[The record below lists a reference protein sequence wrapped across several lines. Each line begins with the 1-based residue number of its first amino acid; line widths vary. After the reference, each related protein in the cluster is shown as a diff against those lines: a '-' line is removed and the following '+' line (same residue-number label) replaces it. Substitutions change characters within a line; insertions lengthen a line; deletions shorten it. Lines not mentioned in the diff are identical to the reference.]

1 MAKLYFHYASMN
13 AGKSARLLTDAYNY
27 QERGMR
33 ILMYK
38 PAIDTREGKQ
48 SISSRIGLEA
58 TCTMITPDMDLYY
71 DIHNNHFYSDS
82 EKLVSCVFVDEAQF
96 LSRKNV
102 MDLCRVV
109 DELDIPVMTY
119 GLRTDFQLNLFEGSY
134 MLLALADEI
143 RELRGVCHCGKKA
156 TTVARI
162 DANGKFVA
170 NGDQIEIGAEDK
182 YVSLCRKH
190 YLQLKNN
197 PDTVEA

>member
-71 DIHNNHFYSDS
+71 DVHNNHFYSDS

-143 RELRGVCHCGKKA
+143 RELRGGL
-156 TTVARI
+156 
-162 DANGKFVA
+162 
-170 NGDQIEIGAEDK
+170 
-182 YVSLCRKH
+182 SLRKESN
-190 YLQLKNN
+190 YRS
-197 PDTVEA
+197 PY

>member
-71 DIHNNHFYSDS
+71 DVHNNHFTVIARNWFLACLWMKRNSFPGKMS
-82 EKLVSCVFVDEAQF
+82 WICV
-96 LSRKNV
+96 
-102 MDLCRVV
+102 
-109 DELDIPVMTY
+109 
-119 GLRTDFQLNLFEGSY
+119 G
-134 MLLALADEI
+134 
-143 RELRGVCHCGKKA
+143 
-156 TTVARI
+156 
-162 DANGKFVA
+162 
-170 NGDQIEIGAEDK
+170 
-182 YVSLCRKH
+182 
-190 YLQLKNN
+190 
-197 PDTVEA
+197 

>member
-1 MAKLYFHYASMN
+1 
-13 AGKSARLLTDAYNY
+13 
-27 QERGMR
+27 
-33 ILMYK
+33 
-38 PAIDTREGKQ
+38 
-48 SISSRIGLEA
+48 
-58 TCTMITPDMDLYY
+58 
-71 DIHNNHFYSDS
+71 
-82 EKLVSCVFVDEAQF
+82 
-96 LSRKNV
+96 

-143 RELRGVCHCGKKA
+143 RELRGFVIVERKQLPLPVLMQMANLLLMA
-156 TTVARI
+156 TRL
-162 DANGKFVA
+162 D
-170 NGDQIEIGAEDK
+170 GAEDK